1 MAVTDVTPD
10 TPAVPGFDPIA
21 VVNAIGAFI
30 DAWTPIQVLLIVIG
44 AILLRVVL
52 QGAINHLV
60 DRVVLGVKKKQNV
73 QDTQALASSP
83 LAAVRIVQRTRTL
96 GSVLNNVVTAVI
108 VTVAGLAV
116 ITTLFPTII
125 GAFSLITAA
134 LGAGLG
140 FGAQNIVKD
149 VLSGLF
155 IVAEDQIGVGDVV
168 DLGPATGVVE
178 EVGIRITKIR
188 DVNGTLWFVRNGEI
202 LRVGNMSQGWS
213 RVIIDLAVPYDA
225 DTEAVQERMMDT
237 ANELATDAKWR
248 SRMLEKPEIWG
259 IESIS
264 AEAIVI
270 RLVVKTRSTAKDDV
284 ARELRSRLKR
294 ALDEMDV
301 KMPALNSITLSGF
314 EGASS
319 VRGARPPRT
328 KPVSVQPAAL
338 KATRQK
344 RSGAIPMADPRGF
357 TEPSSKAKARAGA
370 ARVKGAGADGPEAFV
385 DESQTP
391 DQPVSGNI
399 TKPAGSG
406 KSRGRTE

>member
-1 MAVTDVTPD
+1 MAGTELTPE
-10 TPAVPGFDPIA
+10 TPEAPAFDWVMLA
-21 VVNAIGAFI
+21 TSIGDFI
-30 DAWTPIQVLLIVIG
+30 EAWTPVQAILIVIV
-44 AILLRVVL
+44 AILLRLVL
-52 QGAINHLV
+52 QLGINRLV
-60 DRVVLGVKKKQNV
+60 DRVVLGVKKKQQV
-73 QDTQALASSP
+73 DDTRSLSASP

-108 VTVAGLAV
+108 VTLAV
-116 ITTLFPTII
+116 LLVVTTLFPGVV

-134 LGAGLG
+134 VGAGLG

-155 IVAEDQIGVGDVV
+155 MVAEDQLGVGDVV

-178 EVGIRITKIR
+178 DVGIRITKIR

-225 DTEAVQERMMDT
+225 DTEAVQERMLDT
-237 ANELATDAKWR
+237 AHTLATDSKWR

-314 EGASS
+314 DGATS
-319 VRGARPPRT
+319 VKGARPPRT

-338 KATRQK
+338 KPTRK
-344 RSGAIPMADPRGF
+344 RTKAEPGSDPRGF
-357 TEPSSKAKARAGA
+357 SPDAPAPTSSRPTAAKGDTPTRPT
-370 ARVKGAGADGPEAFV
+370 KKQGP
-385 DESQTP
+385 TP
-391 DQPVSGNI
+391 
-399 TKPAGSG
+399 
-406 KSRGRTE
+406 